1 MLYCTYALPK
11 CLRRTSG
18 NDYGKGEGKEGSE
31 WVGWWAGLEFNN
43 VWYWLDCGLWT
54 GLPRAT
60 VAAADM
66 IDGWLKGLS
75 VDGPAGKVPAQVRGE
90 RPHFSTSAQRGGAA
104 PHACKHGLG
113 TGISTLYLSPSTEPR
128 SANAKSATT
137 TLTQRHQR
145 HQPAARLCQFCCLL
159 SLRLSL
165 PTHTHTHTPLSV
177 SLSLITYTSF
187 QHRPSLYP
195 LLFSPASAPSPFTSL
210 ASRPACACLFGCL
223 SWLSSSRSRP
233 GQSRLHATIMCK
245 LSHAE
250 HGSLTQPQPPVV
262 LRVLFV

>member
-1 MLYCTYALPK
+1 MYAVLYCTYALPK

-165 PTHTHTHTPLSV
+165 PTHTHTHASV
-177 SLSLITYTSF
+177 CLSLSHHLYLIPT
-187 QHRPSLYP
+187 
-195 LLFSPASAPSPFTSL
+195 
-210 ASRPACACLFGCL
+210 
-223 SWLSSSRSRP
+223 
-233 GQSRLHATIMCK
+233 
-245 LSHAE
+245 
-250 HGSLTQPQPPVV
+250 PPVSIPIALLARV
-262 LRVLFV
+262 GALPLHFTCVASCLRLPLRVSQLAIVVALQTRSVAIACDNHV